1 MTETTVSASTPES
14 GTGDEW
20 RAPDI
25 DRPEGSLTAPE
36 PEMLRGMLAWH
47 RSTLLWKCSG
57 LTAAQLAERSV
68 PPSGLS
74 LLGLIRHLRKV
85 ERIWLRTRFAGEP
98 ARAAPRLRR
107 GAGAGLRRGRR
118 RDGARGLRGT
128 AHRVERGGSRR
139 RRAKPRRG
147 RRGGRRPVLVALRLP
162 APHRGVREA
171 QRPRRPRARGRRR
184 CHGGLSHGARR
195 RHRRRHEATTRSAR
209 PDPATVRR
217 VRGRVC
223 RPAALLVAVS
233 SPGRGRGAG
242 RTAPRGQTGS
252 GSAGALARGG
262 ARPRAASPGV
272 RCGAVVS
279 ERRGPRRRPRGR
291 SLARR
296 AAAPSWSTG
305 RRSLTPSR
313 VAARRPTRS
322 TAPSTSASASPSLL
336 RDLGGRTGRP
346 RRARCQRG
354 SAPRH
359 RPVCRRADGQRAATT
374 QLGDPGPR
382 ALLGHGPVGRAGSS

>member
-1 MTETTVSASTPES
+1 
-14 GTGDEW
+14 
-20 RAPDI
+20 
-25 DRPEGSLTAPE
+25 
-36 PEMLRGMLAWH
+36 MLRGMLAWH

-98 ARAAPRLRR
+98 VEPLHGFGAR
-107 GAGAGLRRGRR
+107 AGAGLRRGRR
-118 RDGARGLRGT
+118 RVGARGLRGT
-128 AHRVERGGSRR
+128 AHRMERGGSRR

-162 APHRGVREA
+162 APDRGVRQA

-184 CHGGLSHGARR
+184 CHGGLSHGSRR
-195 RHRRRHEATTRSAR
+195 RNRRRHEARRAAR
-209 PDPATVRR
+209 PDPATVRG

-233 SPGRGRGAG
+233 SPGRRPGAG
-242 RTAPRGQTGS
+242 RAAPRGQTGS

-262 ARPRAASPGV
+262 PRARAASPGV

-279 ERRGPRRRPRGR
+279 ERHGPRRHPRGR
-291 SLARR
+291 SLAGR
-296 AAAPSWSTG
+296 AADRARAPG
-305 RRSLTPSR
+305 
-313 VAARRPTRS
+313 
-322 TAPSTSASASPSLL
+322 
-336 RDLGGRTGRP
+336 GGR
-346 RRARCQRG
+346 
-354 SAPRH
+354 
-359 RPVCRRADGQRAATT
+359 
-374 QLGDPGPR
+374 
-382 ALLGHGPVGRAGSS
+382 